1 MNILHFYHK
10 IKLGA
15 YPYLFI
21 SFLSL
26 FFTGL
31 SAQEGEFIKI
41 ENFIYNTEQLKKNEK
56 GVIIPEVDRNLNDR
70 IEFFIQETFS
80 GIVESSKNII
90 WQSYKTTTNPIL
102 KSHFMTFTVRVS
114 LVNNNNNKEYR
125 YLEINYFPRSD
136 QLATN
141 YIWDAQ
147 KRKFRLN
154 DEEIERRSY
163 LPNLSELKIESQK
176 IKPQIDNLL
185 NEYRALLGGINDN
198 FIYFNQAKESELN
211 SINEKISSFCL
222 QTYSNIDFIMNIVF
236 DSYHTFISAY
246 DVYHYYT
253 FIVQVKIKGSSVP
266 NFIEV
271 FYNPTTEYVNSD
283 FLWSNDRE
291 TYYRPNQED

>member
-90 WQSYKTTTNPIL
+90 WQSYETTTNPIL

-176 IKPQIDNLL
+176 LKPQIDNLL

-211 SINEKISSFCL
+211 SINEKISSFSL